1 MSSIQF
7 NWNPRLSAYNQLQ
20 VQHARLKAANQD
32 ISDYAASVAGA
43 INDAMSNQ
51 YSGIANLAADA
62 AAKRLGIA
70 LPSQANTATKNPS
83 NTSSTSSSSTSVDHV
98 ASMNAY
104 LKNLNQI
111 LNGTT
116 SLTSQTQSAISAA
129 GNAQA
134 AIANIIDGANI
145 GATPSATVSQIISGT
160 ASLASSAQRRISSDG
175 NMFTTID
182 RIINTSVAPRTVNV
196 SA

>member
-1 MSSIQF
+1 
-7 NWNPRLSAYNQLQ
+7 LQ

-32 ISDYAASVAGA
+32 MADYAASVAGA

-70 LPSQANTATKNPS
+70 LPSQANTATKSTS
-83 NTSSTSSSSTSVDHV
+83 NTSTSSSSASVDHV

-116 SLTSQTQSAISAA
+116 NLTSQTQSAISAA